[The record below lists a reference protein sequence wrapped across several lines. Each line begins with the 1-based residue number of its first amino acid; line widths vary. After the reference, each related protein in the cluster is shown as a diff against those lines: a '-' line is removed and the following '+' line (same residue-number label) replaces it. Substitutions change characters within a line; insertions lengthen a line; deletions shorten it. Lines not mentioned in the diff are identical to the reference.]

1 MIKDFDLTLMPQE
14 AFEENTIIKKASSK
28 CTTPLKSVK
37 GMKILRKSID
47 ARRSVVKINLRVRLF
62 VEEEVKNTWEPVV
75 FPDVSSSPS
84 AVVVGMGP
92 AGLFASLTL
101 IENGIR
107 PIVLERGKDVHERKR
122 D

>member
-1 MIKDFDLTLMPQE
+1 MKSTW
-14 AFEENTIIKKASSK
+14 
-28 CTTPLKSVK
+28 TPV
-37 GMKILRKSID
+37 
-47 ARRSVVKINLRVRLF
+47 F
-62 VEEEVKNTWEPVV
+62 

-107 PIVLERGKDVHERKR
+107 PIVLESGIDVHEINR
-122 D
+122 DCALFCRNG